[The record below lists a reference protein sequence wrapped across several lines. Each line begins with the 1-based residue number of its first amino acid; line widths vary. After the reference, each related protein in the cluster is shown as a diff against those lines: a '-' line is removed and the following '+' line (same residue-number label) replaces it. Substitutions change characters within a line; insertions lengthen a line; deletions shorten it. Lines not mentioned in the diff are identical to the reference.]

1 MPDTPDL
8 STCSS
13 YPVPPRRP
21 SAADATGEPRPV
33 PRGWP
38 EESLTRRLST
48 YLGQPLEPLA
58 LAWPDSANWL
68 WRQRGGAPG
77 LIKLARTGPDHD
89 PFWHAMRGV
98 FGADRWATPEGLT
111 RLAGA
116 LPARLPI
123 PPLPLTFLGRLDG
136 APIWHLPWSSGQP
149 SNLSITF
156 CELLGDQLGRLHQD
170 TVSGFGQPLA
180 QPMPLLH
187 WNTRVTRFLAHHPRR
202 AELGTLLKRTFP
214 APTRAV
220 WCLPDMRADQYLCA
234 ATGWVWSDWEAL
246 VWAPIEFD
254 WALVELLLETPE
266 QRQAFMK
273 GYSRHGRMID
283 LDGQRELCRALLWA
297 MEAFGPR
304 SYAELAAAPAWV
316 SPRSLA

>member
-21 SAADATGEPRPV
+21 STAEAVGEPRPV

-68 WRQRGGAPG
+68 WRQRGGTPG

-89 PFWHAMRGV
+89 PFWRAMRGV

-149 SNLSITF
+149 SDLSITF

-273 GYSRHGRMID
+273 GYSRHGRMTD
-283 LDGQRELCRALLWA
+283 LNGQRELCRALLWA